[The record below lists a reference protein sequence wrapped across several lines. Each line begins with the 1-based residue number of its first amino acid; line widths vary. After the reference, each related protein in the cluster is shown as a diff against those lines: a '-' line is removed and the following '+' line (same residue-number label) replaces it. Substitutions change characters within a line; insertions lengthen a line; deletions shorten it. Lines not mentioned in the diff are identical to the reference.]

1 MTGVAL
7 LQGVA
12 GVVLYLGYAWL
23 VGSLCSRY
31 CLAGGAGYPA
41 RRSTDVMRR
50 GEPWAACACLAGG
63 AAWLYTAACTMSGLP
78 LAHAHR
84 VVWLTASQT
93 SVGRNCLAGLA
104 IMGLALVLVG
114 AAGRARRRSTA
125 TPATPEA
132 TLLAILLAAYACSR
146 ALSSHAA
153 EAGLLSIEFAMEW
166 LHVMFTVV
174 WVGIVLMSAW
184 LIVPLHRAAGMA
196 HRVERG
202 VYLQRLSGLAG
213 AALAGIVV
221 TGVYNA
227 SMRIGSWSNATG
239 NAYSNVLLIKGAL
252 VLLALAI
259 GAYNKVFGFPLVT
272 STGRVAPHVLLL
284 LRAES
289 VLLIGALSTAVLLG
303 SMSPPSSM

>member
-7 LQGVA
+7 LQCVA

-84 VVWLTASQT
+84 MVWLTASQT
-93 SVGRNCLAGLA
+93 SVGRHCLAGLA

-114 AAGRARRRSTA
+114 VAGRARRWNQVA
-125 TPATPEA
+125 
-132 TLLAILLAAYACSR
+132 LAVLLAAYACSR

-153 EAGLLSIEFAMEW
+153 EAGLFSIEFAMEW

-202 VYLQRLSGLAG
+202 KYLHRLSGMAG
-213 AALAGIVV
+213 VALAGIVV

-227 SMRIGSWSNATG
+227 SMRIGSWSSVTG
-239 NAYSNVLLIKGAL
+239 NAYSNVLLFKGAL

-289 VLLIGALSTAVLLG
+289 VLLIGALIAAILLG